1 MGPAL
6 EGSLPDRISQ
16 TFAVPSPIASP
27 RWIEPDESLD
37 PGEFLLGGSTS
48 TNLSRGRVVGYGLY
62 FTNRRIIGIKRKRIG
77 QVILVTAA
85 ALGLA
90 VLLIQFLLLHDP
102 LTGFLTP
109 LFYGVDPLSRYLT
122 QKFGEKIL
130 SRADNDKS
138 KQLRRKR
145 DFEAKREEISAIHLG
160 RTSKN
165 AWRLDIVYK
174 DPGKKEI
181 RIKIAGGKHY
191 QILRDLVD
199 AFSRIQPTIYFR
211 EY

>member
-1 MGPAL
+1 MRGL
-6 EGSLPDRISQ
+6 LSDRIFQ
-16 TFAVPSPIASP
+16 TFATPSPIASP

-62 FTNRRIIGIKRKRIG
+62 FTNRRVIGIKRKRIG

-85 ALGLA
+85 GLGLTG
-90 VLLIQFLLLHDP
+90 LLIQFLLLRDP
-102 LTGFLTP
+102 LLGLLAP
-109 LFYGVDPLSRYLT
+109 LFYGVDPASRYLT
-122 QKFGEKIL
+122 QKFGERIL
-130 SRADNDKS
+130 SRADKNKS
-138 KQLRRKR
+138 RQLRRKR
-145 DFEAKREEISAIHLG
+145 DFEARREEISAMHLG
-160 RTSKN
+160 KSSKH

-174 DPGKKEI
+174 DPEKKEI

-191 QILRDLVD
+191 QILRDIVD
-199 AFSRIQPTIYFR
+199 AFSRIQPIYFR